1 MIFFWLGECRV
12 KNAESAFYR
21 FHSILS
27 HLVSLCLWFPHLARP
42 LYLKYNKLSV
52 AGLILLWLL
61 LLLLKMLLLLLLP
74 LLLQFPLSLLLLFLL
89 LTEFSSDHA

>member
-1 MIFFWLGECRV
+1 M
-12 KNAESAFYR
+12 
-21 FHSILS
+21 
-27 HLVSLCLWFPHLARP
+27 LVVSPSRSTS